1 MPFCEKCGS
10 ELEPEEKFCP
20 NCGAKVMIRSNKENL
35 ADKIKEESTKISSN
49 ENVAGIVDKIK
60 NIYFKEDNKLNL
72 KRVALS
78 IIVLF
83 IVVSGINFITS
94 MGHDVN
100 VSGATFH
107 IPSGYGE
114 SISGREGALEHYNKM
129 DNVVCYERNGSN
141 YNFFIIA
148 TKNVGNKKID
158 NIEKNGQYATINGK
172 QGIIKNVELRPI
184 WDFKKSKFIGF
195 YDDVQ
200 FSYVE
205 NGQYICVATTDEASL
220 NGIIK

>member
-1 MPFCEKCGS
+1 MPYCEKCGA

-20 NCGAKVMIRSNKENL
+20 SCGAKVIMQSNKENL
-35 ADKIKEESTKISSN
+35 AEKVKEQSTKISSN
-49 ENVAGIVDKIK
+49 ENVAGIADKIK
-60 NIYFKEDNKLNL
+60 NVYFKEDKLNL

-83 IVVSGINFITS
+83 IVVSGFNFIMS

-100 VSGATFH
+100 IDGITFH
-107 IPSGYGE
+107 IPSGYAE
-114 SISGREGALEHYNKM
+114 SISGKQGALEHYNKM

-172 QGIIKNVELRPI
+172 QGIIKKAELRPI
-184 WDFKKSKFIGF
+184 WDFKKSKFTG
-195 YDDVQ
+195 YYENDVQ

-205 NGQYICVATTDEASL
+205 NGKYVCVATTDDAYL
-220 NGIIK
+220 KDIIK

>member
-1 MPFCEKCGS
+1 MPYCEKCGA

-20 NCGAKVMIRSNKENL
+20 SCGAKVIIQSNKENL
-35 ADKIKEESTKISSN
+35 AEKVKEQSTKISSN
-49 ENVAGIVDKIK
+49 ENVAGIADKIK
-60 NIYFKEDNKLNL
+60 NVYFKEDKLNL

-83 IVVSGINFITS
+83 IVVSGFNFIMS

-100 VSGATFH
+100 IDGITFH
-107 IPSGYGE
+107 IPSGYAE
-114 SISGREGALEHYNKM
+114 SISGKQGAVEHYNKM

-148 TKNVGNKKID
+148 TTNVGNKKID
-158 NIEKNGQYATINGK
+158 DIERGGKHSTINGK
-172 QGIIKNVELRPI
+172 QGIIKKAELRPI
-184 WDFKKSKFIGF
+184 WDFKKSKFTG
-195 YDDVQ
+195 YYENDVQ

-205 NGQYICVATTDEASL
+205 NGKYVCVATTDDAYL
-220 NGIIK
+220 KDIIK

>member
-35 ADKIKEESTKISSN
+35 ADKIK
-49 ENVAGIVDKIK
+49 NV
-60 NIYFKEDNKLNL
+60 YFKEDKLNL

-100 VSGATFH
+100 IDGITFH
-107 IPSGYGE
+107 IPSGYAE
-114 SISGREGALEHYNKM
+114 SISGKQGALEHYNKM

-141 YNFFIIA
+141 YDFFIIA

-184 WDFKKSKFIGF
+184 WDFKKSKFTG
-195 YDDVQ
+195 YYENDVQ

-205 NGQYICVATTDEASL
+205 NGKYVCVATTDDAYL
-220 NGIIK
+220 KDIIK

>member
-1 MPFCEKCGS
+1 MPYCEKCGS

-20 NCGAKVMIRSNKENL
+20 NCGAKVMNQSNKEIL

-60 NIYFKEDNKLNL
+60 DIYFKEDNTLNL

-94 MGHDVN
+94 MGYDVN
-100 VSGATFH
+100 IGGITFH
-107 IPSGYGE
+107 IPSGYAE
-114 SISGREGALEHYNKM
+114 SISGKQGALEYYDKM

-141 YNFFIIA
+141 YNFIVIA
-148 TKNVGNKKID
+148 TKNVGNKNIGD
-158 NIEKNGQYATINGK
+158 IEKHGKYYTIKGK
-172 QGIIKNVELRPI
+172 QGVLQNVPLRPI
-184 WDFKKSKFIGF
+184 WDVSKGKFVEF
-195 YDDVQ
+195 RDDVQ

-205 NGQYICVATTDEASL
+205 NGQYICISSTNESYIRDV
-220 NGIIK
+220 IK

>member
-1 MPFCEKCGS
+1 MPYCEKCGS

-60 NIYFKEDNKLNL
+60 DIYFKEDDTLNL

-78 IIVLF
+78 IVVLF
-83 IVVSGINFITS
+83 VVVSGINFITS

-114 SISGREGALEHYNKM
+114 SLSGREGALEHYDKM

-141 YNFFIIA
+141 YNFIIIA

-172 QGIIKNVELRPI
+172 QGIIKNVGLRPI
-184 WDFKKSKFIGF
+184 WDFSKSKFVGF

-220 NGIIK
+220 NSIIK